1 MCLGDKA
8 AVCACVC
15 ACVVDVACCWLLRV
29 CCSDIF
35 WPLICVTVWQI
46 SLAGLDDKACK
57 SAEQEVQIM
66 LNLQHPNIVNYIG
79 SSMDK
84 ASEVTYIV

>member
-8 AVCACVC
+8 VSCCVC
-15 ACVVDVACCWLLRV
+15 ACVVDVACYWLL

-35 WPLICVTVWQI
+35 RPLICVTVWQI